1 MNCSLKSIFRLELD
15 ARGNRHQTGPEKNA
29 LSQIQREICMPGS
42 HCTQMPVITLSI
54 KPEELWKGFCTL
66 PSRR

>member
-54 KPEELWKGFCTL
+54 KP
-66 PSRR
+66 